1 MTDRGPRDR
10 SDLSDLSDTQAQALP
25 AIVETNVERWKA
37 DDDAWRGY
45 HKDEGKLVLDARV
58 EVGLELVCPLP
69 GSSYLDIGCA
79 NGVLTRVYADRIGAA
94 DVTGVDFVDMGIGPE
109 IAFKQ
114 ANLDTREPLPFAPRS
129 FDVITCMETLEHL
142 HDTDHIVSEI
152 GRILRPGGYAIIA
165 VPRLDAL
172 LNMAML
178 AVGYQPPAVE
188 CSLRMRYGSPDS
200 SPRVS
205 GHVSHFTRRALLELV
220 RANGFEVERFAQASI
235 YRAWRFASGKT
246 PPMWQRLPMWMV
258 SKVPFKQDEL
268 LVRIRPVAT

>member
-1 MTDRGPRDR
+1 VSDREPREEP
-10 SDLSDLSDTQAQALP
+10 LP
-25 AIVETNVERWKA
+25 AIVETNVQRWKA
-37 DDDAWRGY
+37 EDDAWRGY

-58 EVGLELVCPLP
+58 EVGLDLVRPLP
-69 GSSYLDIGCA
+69 GASYLDIGCA
-79 NGVLTRVYADRIGAA
+79 NGVLTRVYAERIGAA
-94 DVTGVDFVDMGIGPE
+94 KVTGVDFVDMEMGPGIRFE
-109 IAFKQ
+109 Q
-114 ANLDTREPLPFAPRS
+114 ANLDTREPLPFDAAS
-129 FDVITCMETLEHL
+129 FDVVTCMETLEHL

-152 GRILRPGGYAIIA
+152 RRILRPNGYAILA

-178 AVGYQPPAVE
+178 AVGYQPPAIE

-220 RANGFEVERFAQASI
+220 RANGFSVERFAQASI
-235 YRAWRFASGKT
+235 YRAWRFSSGKT

-258 SKVPFKQDEL
+258 SKVPFKRDEL
-268 LVRIRPVAT
+268 LVRIRPAASP